1 MTDGYIYC
9 FSNESMPGILKI
21 GWTKKSP
28 NKILKRANSSC
39 NYWGPPTPFKFEFA
53 KKVKDPAAK
62 GAVFIK
68 LFDTI
73 KTCDTSGHF
82 VRDTPERIRMIF
94 ELIDG
99 EWFAKLLDNKAE
111 EYIPMPWSVQKF
123 ERHKS
128 KILDIV
134 VEEKDIDLVM
144 SQASVP
150 RYKAITSL
158 LRNKGD
164 IVNAIME
171 LTIGSG

>member
-1 MTDGYIYC
+1 
-9 FSNESMPGILKI
+9 MPGILKI

-68 LFDTI
+68 LLDTI
-73 KTCDTSGHF
+73 KKCDISGHF

-99 EWFAKLLDNKAE
+99 R
-111 EYIPMPWSVQKF
+111 WSVQII
-123 ERHKS
+123 ES
-128 KILDIV
+128 DV
-134 VEEKDIDLVM
+134 SSYTPMQVEEMMRQWKE
-144 SQASVP
+144 
-150 RYKAITSL
+150 ITSETTE
-158 LRNKGD
+158 NKTLWGKW
-164 IVNAIME
+164 
-171 LTIGSG
+171 GQ